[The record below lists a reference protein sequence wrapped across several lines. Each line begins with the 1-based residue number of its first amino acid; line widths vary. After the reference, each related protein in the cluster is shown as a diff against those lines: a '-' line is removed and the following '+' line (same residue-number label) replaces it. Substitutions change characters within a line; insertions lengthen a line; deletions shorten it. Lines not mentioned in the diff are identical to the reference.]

1 MTTARAALRLTNV
14 RKSFVG
20 VAALKGV
27 DLEVRA
33 GEVHALLGEN
43 GAGKSTLMAIAA
55 GSLQPDEGSVEIAG
69 APLTH
74 ASPTEAQALGLG
86 LVYQHP
92 AVLEDLTVTENM
104 ALAVPAQLRPA
115 LGPAADA
122 WARERLA
129 AIDAELDVRLRGAE
143 LTPAERQLVEIAKAL
158 ALEPKVLIL
167 DEPTAAL
174 NATEVE
180 RLFARV
186 KAIRERGTAIVYIS
200 HRIPEVVAIADRLT
214 VLRNGAMRGTR
225 EVAGVSEEEIVN
237 LILGRELETVFPA
250 KRSGPPAAAL
260 LELRGLS
267 GAAFDD
273 VTLDVRPGEILGFA
287 GAEGNGQREALRA
300 LAGLEPHAG
309 DLLLNGRAVRL
320 GDPRRAQAAGIHLVP
335 GDRQREGLLTSLS
348 VGENAA
354 ASSLDDYAAGGLV
367 RRRGERATVA
377 AKLDE
382 MAVKAPSLDTDVMTL
397 SGGNQ
402 QKVVF
407 ARALLA
413 DPTILL
419 CDEPTQGVD
428 PGARVEIYRLLRSLA
443 DDGKAVVVLSSD
455 AAELEGL
462 CDRVAVFSRGHVV
475 ATLEGE
481 EVTEEKI
488 TGTAISSTTAR
499 RERAT
504 APASAPAKGGA
515 GARRF
520 SGRLFGGRFLSG
532 DLAPGAVILAA
543 IVLLG
548 AYTAS
553 QSSSYLTEIN
563 IQSVLVLATA
573 LILVSLGQ
581 LTVLLTAGIDLAVGP
596 LMALTVVVLS
606 FRLGDTQSTGSLV
619 LGIVLVLAIGIAVGV
634 LHGLLIRKARIS
646 PIIATLA
653 TSIAILG
660 LAQLLRPNPDGV
672 IRIAFADT
680 LQKSVGFLP
689 IAFVVA
695 LLLALLCEFGL
706 RRTRFGVG
714 LRAVGSGEASA
725 HRVGVRVTP
734 TVIGGYA
741 LCSLFTVLAGM
752 MLAAQVGIGDANVGG
767 AYTLSSVTAVV
778 LGGAS
783 IYGGRGSYVTAALGA
798 ILVTQITNAV
808 TFLSLGQAWEYWLP
822 GALVLIAAALF
833 ARVRSRGG
841 RLAGMQAAA
850 T

>member
-1 MTTARAALRLTNV
+1 MRTARAALRLTNV

-69 APLTH
+69 EPLTH
-74 ASPTEAQALGLG
+74 ASPTEAQRLGLG

-92 AVLEDLTVTENM
+92 AVLEDLTVTENL
-104 ALAVPAQLRPA
+104 ALAVPANLRPA
-115 LGPAADA
+115 RGPAADV

-174 NATEVE
+174 NAVEVE

-186 KAIRERGTAIVYIS
+186 RAIRAAGTAIVYIS

-225 EVAGVSEEEIVN
+225 EVEGVSEEEIVN
-237 LILGRELETVFPA
+237 LILGRELETVFPD
-250 KRSGPPAAAL
+250 KRVGAPQPPL
-260 LELRGLS
+260 LQVSRLS
-267 GAAFDD
+267 GVAFDD
-273 VTLDVRPGEILGFA
+273 VTLDLRPGEILGFA

-300 LAGLEPHAG
+300 LAGLEHADG
-309 DLLLNGRAVRL
+309 DVRIGDRPIKL
-320 GDPRRAQAAGIHLVP
+320 DDPRRAQAAGIYLVP

-354 ASSLDDYAAGGLV
+354 ASSLDDYAMGGLV
-367 RRRGERATVA
+367 RRRSERLEVA
-377 AKLDE
+377 GKLDE

-413 DPTILL
+413 DPTVLL

-428 PGARVEIYRLLRSLA
+428 PGARVEIYRLLRGLA
-443 DDGKAVVVLSSD
+443 DDGKVVVVLSSD

-475 ATLEGE
+475 ATLDGA

-499 RERAT
+499 RGRGED
-504 APASAPAKGGA
+504 APAAA
-515 GARRF
+515 AR
-520 SGRLFGGRFLSG
+520 SGRSRGFDGRIFGGRFLSG
-532 DLAPGAVILAA
+532 DLAPGAVILLA

-553 QSSSYLTEIN
+553 RNSSYLTEIN
-563 IQSVLVLATA
+563 LQSVLVLATA
-573 LILVSLGQ
+573 LIFVTLGQ
-581 LTVLLTAGIDLAVGP
+581 LTVMMTAGIDLAVGP

-606 FRLGDTQSTGSLV
+606 FRLGDAQGTGSLV
-619 LGIVLVLAIGIAVGV
+619 LGIAMVIAIGVAVGV

-646 PIIATLA
+646 PIITTLA
-653 TSIAILG
+653 TSIALLG

-672 IRIAFADT
+672 IAIGFSDT

-695 LLLALLCEFGL
+695 LLLAVACEFAL

-714 LRAVGSGEASA
+714 LRAVGSSEPSA
-725 HRVGVRVTP
+725 HRVGVGVTP
-734 TVIGGYA
+734 TVIGAYA
-741 LCSLFTVLAGM
+741 LCSLFTVFAGL
-752 MLAAQVGIGDANVGG
+752 MLAAQVGVGDASVGG
-767 AYTLSSVTAVV
+767 AYTLQSVTAVV

-798 ILVTQITNAV
+798 VLVTQIANAV
-808 TFLSLGQAWEYWLP
+808 TFLSLGQAWTYWLP

-833 ARVRSRGG
+833 ARVRARGG
-841 RLAGMQAAA
+841 RLTALEA
-850 T
+850 TA